1 MGAIRGPLA
10 GAASVGGLEALLAER
25 ETFGIGAMEPGA
37 DALAAVGE
45 APGLGEAVTDAG
57 APDPIPD

>member
-1 MGAIRGPLA
+1 LA